1 VPSLTSFRSAGTGDS
16 NAYLLRGM
24 GNAETAATIDPA
36 VGTCID
42 AVCHL
47 FVLAGTACHYVP
59 VLRYAL

>member
-1 VPSLTSFRSAGTGDS
+1 
-16 NAYLLRGM
+16 
-24 GNAETAATIDPA
+24 